1 MDAPHG
7 PPGHQTPDFRQG
19 DAEMAITYTPA
30 AAPFGAIAIHRMVG
44 AVSDL
49 FFAIRDWN
57 NARRTVAALS
67 RLSAGQLDD
76 IGLSPA
82 DIGRRRF

>member
-1 MDAPHG
+1 
-7 PPGHQTPDFRQG
+7 
-19 DAEMAITYTPA
+19 MAITYTPA
-30 AAPFGAIAIHRMVG
+30 VAPLGAITIHRTVG

-49 FFAIRDWN
+49 FVAIRDWN

-76 IGLSPA
+76 IGLSRG
-82 DIGRRRF
+82 DISRKCF